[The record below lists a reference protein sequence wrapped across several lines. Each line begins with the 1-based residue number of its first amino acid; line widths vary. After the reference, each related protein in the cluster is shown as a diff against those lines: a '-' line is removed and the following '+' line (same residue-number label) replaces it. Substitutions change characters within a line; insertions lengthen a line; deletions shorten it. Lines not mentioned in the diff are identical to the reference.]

1 MALLSRVAESL
12 FWMGRYVERAENT
25 ARLLDVTYHGR
36 LEPQQHFDLAGAT
49 NTWEALVA
57 TLGLA
62 ASYAERHETVTE
74 LDVIEF
80 LTVDR
85 ENHSSIVSALA
96 SARENARS
104 VRDFL
109 SSETWVAINRLY
121 HATAQRNLHLILAD
135 GLYDFCDTIRQGTQ
149 LFHGTAENTSLHDEG
164 WFWLRTG
171 VLIERAD
178 MITRIVDSKYHLLMS
193 SLDEVGGALDRHQ
206 WAALLRSV
214 SGYEAFRRTHA
225 HGVDAAQ
232 TIGFLLLDEQ
242 FPRSLRA
249 SVDALH
255 DALDSATE
263 GAEPRLR
270 NPAMRRVTQLR
281 NQVRYE
287 TAETLVGHGL
297 HEFLGATQGTIAA
310 MSVAVSEAF
319 FWSASSAA

>member
-36 LEPQQHFDLAGAT
+36 LEPQQFDVAGAT

-62 ASYAERHETVTE
+62 DEYEKRHDEVTE
-74 LDVIEF
+74 LNVIEF

-85 ENHSSIVSALA
+85 QNGSSIVSALA

-109 SSETWVAINRLY
+109 SSETWVATNRLY

-164 WFWLRTG
+164 WFWLRSG
-171 VLIERAD
+171 VLMERSD
-178 MITRIVDSKYHLLMS
+178 MITRIVDSKYHILMS
-193 SLDEVGGALDRHQ
+193 SLDDVGGALDRHQ

-225 HGVDAAQ
+225 EGVESVS

-249 SVDALH
+249 SVDSLH
-255 DALDSATE
+255 DAIERATE

-270 NPAMRRVTQLR
+270 NPAMRRITQLR
-281 NQVRYE
+281 NQLRYE
-287 TAETLVGHGL
+287 TAETLVGSGL
-297 HEFLGATQGTIAA
+297 HEFLRTTQGTIAA
-310 MSVAVSEAF
+310 MSLAVSEAF